1 MIIDLSARVQ
11 RVKPSPTLTISANA
25 AKLRREGV
33 DVISLS
39 TGEPDFDTPRHVQEA
54 AIEAIR
60 DGQTRYTAVDGTPE
74 LKQAVIGKFQRD
86 NGLDYTPEQILVS
99 VGGKQ
104 SFFNLCQAL
113 LDAGDEVIIPAPYW
127 VSYPDMVL
135 LADGVPVIVEASQ
148 EQNFKLTPEQLEQA
162 ITPKTKLLV
171 INSPSNPTGVA
182 YTEAELKA
190 LGEVLLQHPHVLI
203 ASDDMYEHILFGDR
217 TFSNIVMACP
227 DLYDR
232 SIVLNGVSKAYA
244 MTGWRIGYAAGPKDI
259 IGGADK
265 IQSHSTSNASS
276 VAQYAALAALNGPQF
291 EISRMVAE
299 FQRRR
304 NYVVQRLNSMSGINC
319 NTPEG
324 AFYVFPNV
332 QSFFGKEA
340 GGTYIRNSYGLA
352 YYLLREAKVAL
363 VPGAAFGK
371 EGFIRI
377 SYATSMD
384 NLEKGLNRIEEA
396 LAKLKTP
403 SKVQFVQLNNYRTN
417 LQTSVTTET
426 RLQSEKRAALET
438 EARARLKYDRY
449 FEWNANINGVIVQLR
464 TNNGHLYDFWVENWY
479 PAQLEADLE
488 PHAVI
493 YAVDGAAGREPSAFY
508 HADSHTGFLF
518 NTDYYGSLR
527 SLALGMVS
535 DIGAGMFDLHALRGM
550 SADYNGHGFVL
561 LGPKGTHKSELFL
574 HLIQE
579 EDIALHANDL
589 VFVRYGGGYAAADM
603 PERKMYFPTVAAEIF
618 PELSALFDHSKC
630 ENVITDRDECRYENC
645 SLSQECRLEKGM
657 PYCYFGSEK
666 SAAMLDP
673 YWIGGMR
680 KHVKRVDLRTVFLLT
695 NEPTGS
701 VLKETDRAWAL
712 NVIESG
718 MAAGQAKQGAPFY
731 NPHLLLSDG
740 ARHERQKRGFEQLLH
755 HTAVYRLNTGV
766 ASPDEAVSAV
776 LEVVK
781 K

>member
-244 MTGWRIGYAAGPKDI
+244 MTGWRIGYAGGPK
-259 IGGADK
+259 AL
-265 IQSHSTSNASS
+265 IQAMKKVQSQSTSNPCSISQAAAVAALGGDQQCIGEM
-276 VAQYAALAALNGPQF
+276 VAQY
-291 EISRMVAE
+291 E
-299 FQRRR
+299 QRHDFVHRT
-304 NYVVQRLNSMSGINC
+304 LDAIPGLSCLPSDG
-319 NTPEG
+319 T
-324 AFYVFPNV
+324 FYSFPNAQGAIDAV
-332 QSFFGKEA
+332 DGIDDDVVLAEYILNEA
-340 GGTYIRNSYGLA
+340 R
-352 YYLLREAKVAL
+352 VAV
-363 VPGAAFGK
+363 VPGSAFGLP
-371 EGFIRI
+371 GHFRV

-384 NLEKGLNRIEEA
+384 NLERALQRI
-396 LAKLKTP
+396 
-403 SKVQFVQLNNYRTN
+403 
-417 LQTSVTTET
+417 
-426 RLQSEKRAALET
+426 
-438 EARARLKYDRY
+438 
-449 FEWNANINGVIVQLR
+449 
-464 TNNGHLYDFWVENWY
+464 
-479 PAQLEADLE
+479 ADL
-488 PHAVI
+488 
-493 YAVDGAAGREPSAFY
+493 
-508 HADSHTGFLF
+508 
-518 NTDYYGSLR
+518 
-527 SLALGMVS
+527 
-535 DIGAGMFDLHALRGM
+535 
-550 SADYNGHGFVL
+550 
-561 LGPKGTHKSELFL
+561 
-574 HLIQE
+574 
-579 EDIALHANDL
+579 
-589 VFVRYGGGYAAADM
+589 
-603 PERKMYFPTVAAEIF
+603 
-618 PELSALFDHSKC
+618 LSGD
-630 ENVITDRDECRYENC
+630 
-645 SLSQECRLEKGM
+645 
-657 PYCYFGSEK
+657 
-666 SAAMLDP
+666 
-673 YWIGGMR
+673 
-680 KHVKRVDLRTVFLLT
+680 
-695 NEPTGS
+695 
-701 VLKETDRAWAL
+701 
-712 NVIESG
+712 
-718 MAAGQAKQGAPFY
+718 
-731 NPHLLLSDG
+731 
-740 ARHERQKRGFEQLLH
+740 
-755 HTAVYRLNTGV
+755 
-766 ASPDEAVSAV
+766 
-776 LEVVK
+776 
-781 K
+781 